1 MSKKD
6 KVQNRI
12 DILKSTLNTLMIT
25 FFSICGYIF
34 IRLEK
39 ASFLE
44 FSICIVCA
52 IGIASSWVLVLLY
65 FNKYNDEIENL

>member
-6 KVQNRI
+6 KIQNRI
-12 DILKSTLNTLMIT
+12 DVLKSVLNTLMIT
-25 FFSICGYIF
+25 FFSVCGYVF

-44 FSICIVCA
+44 FAVCILVA
-52 IGIASSWVLVLLY
+52 LALIISWVVTLLY
-65 FNKYNDEIENL
+65 FNKYNDEIEYL

>member
-6 KVQNRI
+6 KIQNKI
-12 DILKSTLNTLMIT
+12 DVFKSALNTLMIT
-25 FFSICGYIF
+25 FFSICGYVF

-44 FSICIVCA
+44 FSICI
-52 IGIASSWVLVLLY
+52 LVALALILLWFLTLMF